1 MRVSYEW
8 LKEYI
13 DLTISPSELAEKM
26 TFAGIAVE
34 TVEDLAEQYR
44 GIIVAQ
50 VTELNRHPG
59 ADNLLIVELDAG
71 GPGRKQVITAAK
83 NLAVGDLVP
92 LALPGTTLPNGKA
105 IEEVTFKGVISAG
118 MLCSGAE
125 LGLEKES
132 AGIWVFSGKHRPGI
146 PAAAALGATDSILV
160 LELTANRPDCLGMIG
175 VAREVAAILG
185 QEFKFSEQTV
195 KEAGPTIAGQ
205 LEIEISD
212 PDLCPRYTG
221 RVIHNVKIGP
231 SPEWMQRRLRAAGI
245 RPISN
250 IVDITNYVMME
261 YNQPLHAFDYDRIAN
276 HRIIVRRAA
285 AGEVLRTLDDV
296 ERSLQAE
303 NLLIT
308 DPTGPL
314 CVAGV
319 MGGASS
325 EVRDDTSSILL
336 EAAYFRPGSIR
347 KTAKQLGMKSESSLR
362 FERGID
368 PSGTV
373 KAINRAAHL
382 IEELGAGTVAK
393 GYLDQCPK
401 PIPPLTVSTSASA
414 INRWL
419 GTDLTMPEIKTYLER
434 VAVSVQVLNDDDFQA
449 TIPTHRQDITH
460 LADLAEEVARLYGYD
475 RIPATLP
482 PSRESGGR
490 NGLQAMEFD
499 CRKLLQGIGLSEIL
513 TYSLYAKDTGK
524 RLGLAEAD
532 PLNQA
537 VGLMVPLSE
546 EQAVMR
552 TNLIHSMLETLAF
565 NQKRRQP
572 DLAFY
577 ELARVY
583 LPQPGSV
590 LPEEP
595 LHLAIGITGLRRDS
609 GWNQERTE
617 VDFYDLKGILEV
629 LLEKFRIPGGTL
641 KRSTKP
647 FLHPGQ
653 SADIFIDG
661 KEVGLLGQIHPSVAE
676 EYGLTKRVFIMEL
689 DLTALFPLRRA
700 DVLFEALP
708 KFPAL
713 ERDLAL
719 VLSAEI
725 PAREVAAKIETIT
738 GHLVET
744 VELFDVYQG
753 EQVPAGQRSLAFK
766 LIYRSKERTLTDQ
779 EVNQLQTELLAKLHA
794 EYGATVRA

>member
-8 LKEYI
+8 LKEYL

-50 VTELNRHPG
+50 VMELNRHPG
-59 ADNLLIVELDAG
+59 ADNLLIAALDAG
-71 GPGRKQVITAAK
+71 GERKQVITAAK

-92 LALPGTTLPNGKA
+92 LALPGTILPNGKV
-105 IEEVTFKGVISAG
+105 IEAATFKGVISAG

-132 AGIWVFSGKHRPGI
+132 AGIWVFPGEHRPGT
-146 PAAAALGATDSILV
+146 PASEALGATDSILV

-185 QEFKFSEQTV
+185 QEFKFSDQSVREEGQS
-195 KEAGPTIAGQ
+195 IIGQ

-221 RVIHNVKIGP
+221 RVIHNVKIEP

-261 YNQPLHAFDYDRIAN
+261 YNQPLHAFDYDRIAT
-276 HRIIVRRAA
+276 HRIIVRRAV
-285 AGEVLRTLDDV
+285 AGEVLRTLDEVD
-296 ERSLQAE
+296 RSFQGE

-308 DPTGPL
+308 DPSGPL

-325 EVRDDTSSILL
+325 EIRDDTTSILL
-336 EAAYFRPGSIR
+336 EAAYFLPGSIR

-368 PSGTV
+368 PGGTV

-382 IEELGAGTVAK
+382 IEELGAGTVSK

-401 PIPPLTVSTSASA
+401 PIQPLTVSTSASA

-419 GTDLTMPEIKTYLER
+419 GTELTLPEIKNYLER
-434 VAVSVQVLNDDDFQA
+434 VDVSVQVLKGDEFQA
-449 TIPTHRQDITH
+449 NIPTHRQDISH
-460 LADLAEEVARLYGYD
+460 MADLAEEAARLYGYD

-482 PSRESGGR
+482 SSREAGGR

-499 CRKLLQGIGLSEIL
+499 CRRLLQGIGLSEIL

-524 RLGLAEAD
+524 RLGLVEAD
-532 PLNQA
+532 PLNQT

-552 TNLIHSMLETLAF
+552 TNLVHSMLETLAF
-565 NQKRRQP
+565 NQKRRQSN
-572 DLAFY
+572 LAFY

-583 LPQPGSV
+583 RPRPDSV

-595 LHLAIGITGLRRDS
+595 LHLAIGITGLRHAS

-617 VDFYDLKGILEV
+617 VDFYDLKGILDV
-629 LLEKFRIPGGTL
+629 LFEKFRIPEGTL
-641 KRSTKP
+641 DRSILP

-653 SADIFIDG
+653 SADIRIDG
-661 KEVGLLGQIHPSVAE
+661 KGIGFLGQIHPAVAE
-676 EYGLTKRVFIMEL
+676 EYGLIKRVFILEL
-689 DLTALFPLRRA
+689 DLTAIFPLRRA

-753 EQVPAGQRSLAFK
+753 EQVPVGQRSLAFK
-766 LIYRSKERTLTDQ
+766 LVYRSKERTLTDQ
-779 EVNQLQTELLAKLHA
+779 EVNQLQTELLMKLHA